1 MAICY
6 IVGAAPQCAPL
17 FPRAEDLVIAADG
30 GTRALAAMGITPH
43 LVVGDFDSAPRPAGI
58 PAVVHP
64 PEKDDT
70 DTALAI
76 REGMAR
82 GFSTFALYG
91 CTGGRL
97 DHTLGAIQTA
107 LGATRAG
114 ARVFLVGEGT
124 VGTVVLNSTL
134 SFAPR
139 GTVTVL
145 SLSEHAYGVT
155 LTGLK
160 YLLKGATLTND
171 YPLGVSNEGD
181 GSPATV
187 SVKEGAL
194 YVLFEAEEL
203 PLTLCD

>member
-1 MAICY
+1 M
-6 IVGAAPQCAPL
+6 
-17 FPRAEDLVIAADG
+17 
-30 GTRALAAMGITPH
+30 
-43 LVVGDFDSAPRPAGI
+43 
-58 PAVVHP
+58 
-64 PEKDDT
+64 
-70 DTALAI
+70 
-76 REGMAR
+76 
-82 GFSTFALYG
+82 
-91 CTGGRL
+91 
-97 DHTLGAIQTA
+97 
-107 LGATRAG
+107 
-114 ARVFLVGEGT
+114 
-124 VGTVVLNSTL
+124 GTVVLNGTL